1 MNFKRMII
9 LGIAFKFGSIVGDDI
24 YSITKVTAEILW
36 KRFGQPCI
44 KSWTKAI
51 IDSNNTNDEIIEMAK
66 SLYKKI
72 ETREK
77 EEAKDK
83 TNPIGF

>member
-9 LGIAFKFGSIVGDDI
+9 LGIAFKFGSIIGADI
-24 YSITKVTAEILW
+24 YSITKVPAEILW
-36 KRFGQPCI
+36 KRVGRPGI
-44 KSWTKAI
+44 KSFTKAV
-51 IDSNNTNDEIIEMAK
+51 IDSNTNDEIIEQAK

-72 ETREK
+72 ETMEK
-77 EEAKDK
+77 EEAEGK